1 MMNEKKMPWG
11 HISIENTTILPGGWR
26 NFGGRASRFNA
37 QGSRF
42 CTIRIDDFDLAE
54 QLISEGWLVKPVMS
68 RNPDVT
74 EPEYYTLKLKIKVYD
89 DSMPDIWVIVSN
101 KKRKLNAESL
111 AMLDTADIISADLEI
126 LGRPTLLHE
135 GQPDEKMCYSARI
148 KEAYIVLAE
157 NRFSQKYADYESD
170 DQGTELSKLPF

>member
-126 LGRPTLLHE
+126 LGRPTLMHE
-135 GQPDEKMCYSARI
+135 GSLMKRCAIRL
-148 KEAYIVLAE
+148 VLKK
-157 NRFSQKYADYESD
+157 RTSFWQKIDSLRNMP
-170 DQGTELSKLPF
+170 TMNLTIRH